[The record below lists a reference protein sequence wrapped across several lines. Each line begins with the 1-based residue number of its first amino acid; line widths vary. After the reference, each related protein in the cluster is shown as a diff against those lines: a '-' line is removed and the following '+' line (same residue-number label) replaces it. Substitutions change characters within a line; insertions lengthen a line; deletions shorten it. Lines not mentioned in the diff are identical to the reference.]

1 MVENSYQNQDLERLK
16 SMAAKFHGIDVPV
29 MAIRE
34 ESGIV
39 IITVQG
45 GRELR
50 CKFHDLMGAP
60 AEGQAHPAQP
70 AAQPKKSAG
79 AKRPPKK

>member
-1 MVENSYQNQDLERLK
+1 M

-34 ESGIV
+34 ESGTV

-45 GRELR
+45 G
-50 CKFHDLMGAP
+50 A
-60 AEGQAHPAQP
+60 
-70 AAQPKKSAG
+70 
-79 AKRPPKK
+79 